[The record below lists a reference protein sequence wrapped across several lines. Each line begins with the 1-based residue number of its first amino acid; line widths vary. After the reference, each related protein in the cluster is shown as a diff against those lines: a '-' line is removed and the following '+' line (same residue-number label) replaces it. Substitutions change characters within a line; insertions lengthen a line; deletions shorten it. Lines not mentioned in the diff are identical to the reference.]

1 MANKS
6 AIKALLINKIGDIFL
21 IITICIFYYY
31 FKTLDLPVI
40 FILYPFFLIKKF
52 IFINTSFNLLNTIS
66 FFILIGAMAKSSQI
80 GLHT

>member
-6 AIKALLINKIGDIFL
+6 AIKALLVNKIGDIFL
-21 IITICIFYYY
+21 IITICIFFYY
-31 FKTLDLPVI
+31 FKTLDFTVI

-52 IFINTSFNLLNTIS
+52 IFININFNLLNSIA
-66 FFILIGAMAKSSQI
+66 FFLLVGAMAKSSQI